1 MKQSKNGAGACSPQ
15 PHTTMSAACLLF
27 VENFSQR
34 TNLIREVRNAETKEN
49 NHRRLNSNK
58 VVIKHPQG
66 PFILSQ
72 GLWIIF

>member
-1 MKQSKNGAGACSPQ
+1 MGLAPPA

-34 TNLIREVRNAETKEN
+34 INLIREVRNAETKEN
-49 NHRRLNSNK
+49 NHRRRNK